1 MKANHG
7 DLVIHIPTG
16 YKCMVADK
24 SATRFMPLSSM
35 WDIGAGLGET
45 LIFRGDFDSL
55 FQIYKANKDAYIEYP
70 SRKRQFLDQLQALQ
84 SDKDHERAG
93 SIAQDL
99 LLAYIG
105 DKDITEAYNK
115 INQY

>member
-1 MKANHG
+1 MRGTHG
-7 DLVIHIPTG
+7 NFITIDEPKRSIWYEHERNSHRFKMFCGATYYLENG
-16 YKCMVADK
+16 EDK
-24 SATRFMPLSSM
+24 KPIDKKQELLT
-35 WDIGAGLGET
+35 D
-45 LIFRGDFDSL
+45 
-55 FQIYKANKDAYIEYP
+55 
-70 SRKRQFLDQLQALQ
+70 LQALQ

-115 INQY
+115 INKY

>member
-1 MKANHG
+1 MKEEKWVEITTRPNDMFFYTVEEPIISIWFEERVNSHRFKIVDG
-7 DLVIHIPTG
+7 KRYYHING
-16 YKCMVADK
+16 EDK
-24 SATRFMPLSSM
+24 KYVTKKQKL
-35 WDIGAGLGET
+35 L
-45 LIFRGDFDSL
+45 
-55 FQIYKANKDAYIEYP
+55 N
-70 SRKRQFLDQLQALQ
+70 QLQALQ

-115 INQY
+115 ITKY